1 MLALTLKHPWSWAI
15 AHAEKR
21 IENREWDDRL
31 CEVFGVPR
39 LIGEKIAIHGGSA
52 PQRPKGR
59 KHWRELSEKNPWRE
73 FCEGL
78 EAVQSMLDGD
88 LPESAAQD
96 LARRCPS
103 GPLRPEC
110 FILPGIVAVGVL
122 QGVTRASR
130 DRWAA
135 QGCLHLL
142 LADVVT
148 LPEPVACP
156 GAQGFWTVPD
166 VIAAEVQRQVAQVQ
180 VTRPA
185 QYAHMDGAAWL
196 G

>member
-1 MLALTLKHPWSWAI
+1 MKALTLRHPWPFAV
-15 AHAEKR
+15 AYLGKR
-21 IENREWDDRL
+21 VENREWDDRL
-31 CEVFGVPR
+31 ASLMGLDELV
-39 LIGEKIAIHGGSA
+39 GETIAIHGGTA
-52 PQRPKGR
+52 PQRPKR
-59 KHWRELSEKNPWRE
+59 KNVLPTNPWRQ
-73 FCEGL
+73 F
-78 EAVQSMLDGD
+78 AGD
-88 LPESAAQD
+88 LGHIREHILGGELPEEAAQH
-96 LARRCPS
+96 LARTCP
-103 GPLRPEC
+103 GPITPEC

-142 LADVVT
+142 LDDVVT

-180 VTRPA
+180 VARPHIA
-185 QYAHMDGAAWL
+185 AEQTGADWL
-196 G
+196 GL